1 MVDRM
6 RDATVPHPEKME
18 NNVSSARNTS
28 THESALAK
36 KELEE
41 VATKLKLI
49 QQVFKGFE
57 EKDLNAI
64 SNDNFREKLRAI
76 LDIQD
81 VDLKIKEWLT
91 LGDEKISTKDQIPN
105 SRFTEPIQL
114 DSPLKE
120 VVDNFKLD
128 KPTEF
133 HNALYELMKL
143 CKNEA
148 DYLVIGKRPGNIK
161 AQSTAFTDFDRN
173 HTYHEAEQFLSKSK
187 HSGSESQAVRSFYK
201 VGADWL
207 GAKNLTEQMNTLL
220 KSLPDINA
228 LEKAVADLEAWI
240 VQLKLS
246 DAAFDQKL
254 SPVAMRKFIKDEM
267 AAGDLSKYG
276 IPFVGGENEMAAK
289 IAKAAGLKKG
299 NVGSKDKISNIGEF
313 SLAMAEWWHAEQSQL
328 KLKLTETEIS
338 VCNDAFVRVTGA
350 IQKGNEQ
357 GQSQAIK
364 KRNEQEQLLECIKL
378 WTALNEVWIRHTNAI
393 TDDARKDWID
403 KAEAFYPANLD
414 EAQRWKLANVIQLW
428 RRSMAI
434 YITSPTGPVDPTQ
447 VNPAIFHFLELR
459 LNDNDFS
466 DRHKPQWEIIANLQ
480 LAIRELPPGQSADD
494 GPPQPPA

>member
-148 DYLVIGKRPGNIK
+148 DYLVIGKRPGNI
-161 AQSTAFTDFDRN
+161 
-173 HTYHEAEQFLSKSK
+173 
-187 HSGSESQAVRSFYK
+187 
-201 VGADWL
+201 
-207 GAKNLTEQMNTLL
+207 
-220 KSLPDINA
+220 
-228 LEKAVADLEAWI
+228 
-240 VQLKLS
+240 
-246 DAAFDQKL
+246 
-254 SPVAMRKFIKDEM
+254 
-267 AAGDLSKYG
+267 
-276 IPFVGGENEMAAK
+276 
-289 IAKAAGLKKG
+289 
-299 NVGSKDKISNIGEF
+299 
-313 SLAMAEWWHAEQSQL
+313 
-328 KLKLTETEIS
+328 
-338 VCNDAFVRVTGA
+338 
-350 IQKGNEQ
+350 
-357 GQSQAIK
+357 GQ
-364 KRNEQEQLLECIKL
+364 
-378 WTALNEVWIRHTNAI
+378 
-393 TDDARKDWID
+393 
-403 KAEAFYPANLD
+403 
-414 EAQRWKLANVIQLW
+414 
-428 RRSMAI
+428 
-434 YITSPTGPVDPTQ
+434 
-447 VNPAIFHFLELR
+447 
-459 LNDNDFS
+459 
-466 DRHKPQWEIIANLQ
+466 
-480 LAIRELPPGQSADD
+480 
-494 GPPQPPA
+494 